1 MMSLRKNLG
10 IYFEEIDHPIGIT
23 INLIILILIFLSLVV
38 FVAETYSLPE
48 EFLSWLHL
56 IDLVILIVFSIEYLL
71 RFWCAENQLKF
82 VFSLFSFIDLIAIIP
97 LLFGFFD
104 VRFVRIFRWFRLLRI
119 FRFFKFETFIFNIKT
134 EDKIPLL
141 RILLTLFSIVFIYS
155 GLIYQVEHQVN
166 PKIFRNFFDA
176 LYFSI
181 VTMTTVGFGDITP
194 LSENGRWLTLL
205 MIITGV
211 ILIPWQVSELLKE
224 LLKNA
229 DTVQKVCSGCGL
241 SVHDT
246 DANYCKICGE
256 KLNSIAIDNG
266 ELKKP
271 RIRENEE
278 LSQQK

>member
-1 MMSLRKNLG
+1 MSLRKNLG
-10 IYFEEIDHPIGIT
+10 IYLEEIDHPIGIR

-56 IDLVILIVFSIEYLL
+56 IDLVILIVFSVEYLL

-82 VFSLFSFIDLIAIIP
+82 VFSLFSLIDLIAIVP

-104 VRFVRIFRWFRLLRI
+104 IRFIRIFRWFRLLRI

-134 EDKIPLL
+134 EDGIPLL

-166 PKIFRNFFDA
+166 PEIFRNFFDA

-211 ILIPWQVSELLKE
+211 ILIPWQISELIKE
-224 LLKNA
+224 LLKTA

-241 SVHDT
+241 GIHDT

-256 KLNSIAIDNG
+256 KLNSIGIDNIQ
-266 ELKKP
+266 LN
-271 RIRENEE
+271 R
-278 LSQQK
+278 